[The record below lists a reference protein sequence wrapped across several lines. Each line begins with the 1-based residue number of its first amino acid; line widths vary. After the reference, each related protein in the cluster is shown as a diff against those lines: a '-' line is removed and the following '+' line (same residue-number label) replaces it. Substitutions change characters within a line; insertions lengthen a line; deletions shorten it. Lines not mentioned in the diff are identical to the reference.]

1 MPSSSPFEAL
11 PDRLFRLVPLLAAG
25 KPNDEIACEAVLTL
39 HTVEVYVSQL
49 KELVGAR
56 DRVDLVLRG
65 RDWLETAHS

>member
-1 MPSSSPFEAL
+1 MPPSSPFESL
-11 PDRLFRLVPLLAAG
+11 PERLLRLVPLLAAG

-56 DRVDLVLRG
+56 DRVDLVLQAKS
-65 RDWLETAHS
+65 WLDAAGS